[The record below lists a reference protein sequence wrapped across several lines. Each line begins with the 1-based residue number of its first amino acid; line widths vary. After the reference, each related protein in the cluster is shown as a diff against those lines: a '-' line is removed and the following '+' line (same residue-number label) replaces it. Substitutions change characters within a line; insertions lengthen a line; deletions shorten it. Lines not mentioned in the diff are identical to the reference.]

1 MSALMDRVFDFLG
14 VESASSDPDEIND
27 VNTYNDEEEI
37 EAVEERKLFGRRTK
51 DKDKVVSMSQSSA
64 NSVKMVI
71 CQPTSFDQAQEI
83 CGFLL
88 ERKSIILN
96 LEYVNKDVQRRIIDF
111 VSGGT
116 FSLNGHLEKI
126 SNSIF
131 LVAPSNYDIANDVA
145 REEMKSKLSAVSW
158 LRNGNQQ

>member
-131 LVAPSNYDIANDVA
+131 LVAPSNYDIANDIA
-145 REEMKSKLSAVSW
+145 REEMRSKLSAASW
-158 LRNGNQQ
+158 LRSGNK

>member
-14 VESASSDPDEIND
+14 VETASSDPDEFND

-51 DKDKVVSMSQSSA
+51 DKDKVVSMSQSQA

-158 LRNGNQQ
+158 LRNGNQ